1 MELRAAA
8 TDRGESPSDRRGR
21 TELDFEQLLLALCSQ
36 ANGDVHLDLAELDG
50 VELAEVVVLMRA
62 SDNLAPRYRL
72 VLHNAPESVRRL
84 VALFEVT
91 PGPLLV

>member
-8 TDRGESPSDRRGR
+8 ERGESPPDRRGR
-21 TELDFEQLLLALCSQ
+21 VELDFEQLLLALCSQ

-62 SDNLAPRYRL
+62 CDNLAPEHRL

-91 PGPLLV
+91 PGPLLI